1 MVAEIQVRIFATD
14 FFCRTIS
21 QYINLSMKE
30 MMRDINYFGM
40 REMLKDCIC
49 EVQEKAV
56 NSSLPGISTGFKPID
71 DLTGGLENGKVYVI
85 GGRPCMGK
93 EEFMLS
99 MIIDI
104 VLESRLPVLMFSTN
118 HLKTD
123 YVQRLLAILCDIPI
137 THLSQRFLEIHEWE
151 RLDKNVGALLDA
163 PLFIHDSLDLPS
175 NELTETARNCIREK
189 GTKIIFIDCLQMID
203 FANEDETSS
212 ERIAKVM
219 CSLKQ
224 LACFFDIPIVIG
236 SMLNRGVENREGI
249 EGKQPQLMDLANS
262 SYIEGLA
269 DVIMMVHRPEYYR
282 IYQDD
287 HGRDLHGLM
296 EIFVEKNN
304 LKPLG
309 NILLYYHQD
318 TGVVSVR
325 KNTIK
330 SSSKLVSM
338 KELGTDN
345 KAVKSLIDSFG
356 LEEELPF

>member
-1 MVAEIQVRIFATD
+1 
-14 FFCRTIS
+14 
-21 QYINLSMKE
+21 
-30 MMRDINYFGM
+30 
-40 REMLKDCIC
+40 
-49 EVQEKAV
+49 
-56 NSSLPGISTGFKPID
+56 
-71 DLTGGLENGKVYVI
+71 
-85 GGRPCMGK
+85 
-93 EEFMLS
+93 
-99 MIIDI
+99 
-104 VLESRLPVLMFSTN
+104 
-118 HLKTD
+118 
-123 YVQRLLAILCDIPI
+123 
-137 THLSQRFLEIHEWE
+137 
-151 RLDKNVGALLDA
+151 
-163 PLFIHDSLDLPS
+163 
-175 NELTETARNCIREK
+175 
-189 GTKIIFIDCLQMID
+189 MID

-212 ERIAKVM
+212 ERVAKVM

-309 NILLYYHQD
+309 NILLDYHQD